1 MPLWVI
7 ESRENPYIYLMTLIE
22 KESPADGASGRRH
35 VRQDSDRTGSRQD
48 YSYKLLIPIRS
59 LSESHRG
66 EIAKHL
72 LALDSHDRYLR
83 FGFVASDEQVER
95 YVAGLDFERDEILGI
110 TNRKLSL
117 IAVAHLAFSPSKAE
131 TPCAEFGVSVAK
143 AARGR
148 GYGALLFERAAM
160 DARNKGVSL
169 LLIHAL
175 SENTAMLRIAR
186 NAGAVIER
194 MGSDS
199 EALLRLAPA
208 SLGSRMTEI
217 VEDHYAQID
226 YRLKAQSK
234 QVLDILSAIKSLNH
248 TWSGSRPRP
257 GS

>member
-1 MPLWVI
+1 
-7 ESRENPYIYLMTLIE
+7 MTINE
-22 KESPADGASGRRH
+22 HEPMADRPDGRFH
-35 VRQDSDRTGSRQD
+35 VPQQTVSQQDS
-48 YSYKLLIPIRS
+48 SYHLLIPIRS
-59 LSESHRG
+59 LGESHRG

-72 LALDSHDRYLR
+72 LDLDAHDRYLR
-83 FGFVASDEQVER
+83 FGFVASDEHIER
-95 YVAGLDFERDEILGI
+95 YVDGLDFERDEVLGI

-117 IAVAHLAFSPSKAE
+117 IAVAHLAFFLEKTQTA
-131 TPCAEFGVSVAK
+131 CAEFGVSVAK
-143 AARGR
+143 SSRGR
-148 GYGALLFERAAM
+148 GFGALLFERAAM

-194 MGSDS
+194 IGSDS
-199 EALLRLAPA
+199 EAYLRLTPA

-234 QVLDILSAIKSLNH
+234 QFVDILSAIKSLNQ
-248 TWSGSRPRP
+248 TWSGNRGRP

>member
-1 MPLWVI
+1 
-7 ESRENPYIYLMTLIE
+7 MTLIQ
-22 KESPADGASGRRH
+22 KETLTDCAQGQSRVGYDPARPGNS
-35 VRQDSDRTGSRQD
+35 QDS
-48 YSYKLLIPIRS
+48 SYHLLVPIRS
-59 LSESHRG
+59 LAECHRG
-66 EIAKHL
+66 EIAIHL
-72 LALDSHDRYLR
+72 LELDAHDRYLR
-83 FGFVASDEQVER
+83 FGFVAGDEHIER
-95 YVAGLDFERDEILGI
+95 YVAGLDFERDEVLGI

-117 IAVAHLAFSPSKAE
+117 IAVAHLAFSPEKAE

-143 AARGR
+143 SVRGR
-148 GYGALLFERAAM
+148 GFGALLFERAAM

-169 LLIHAL
+169 MFIQAL

-199 EALLRLAPA
+199 EALLRLPPA

-226 YRLKAQSK
+226 YRIKAQSK
-234 QVLDILSAIKSLNH
+234 QIHNILSAIKSLNH
-248 TWSGSRPRP
+248 TWSGIRRRP